1 MRDILSEVDAAGFAE
16 YEIENVRRDGSRF
29 WCSGRASI
37 VTDPQFGRVA
47 VAVQKDVSER
57 RASTEALRESE
68 RSFQLLA
75 DAMPQ
80 IVWASRPDGWSEY
93 FNQRWYDYSGLTF
106 AETEGHG
113 WASRIHPDDSAGA
126 MAAWTRAVASGTP
139 FEAEYR
145 LRASDGNYRWHLIR
159 AIPTRGP
166 DGQIQRWFGTC
177 TDIEDQRTAKETA
190 EAANRAKSEFL
201 ANMSHEIRTPMNGI
215 IGMTELLLGMSVTD
229 EQREHLQMV
238 RDSADRLLE
247 VINDILDFSKV
258 EAGRVELDAQ
268 PFRYSAIF
276 SMALKSK

>member
-1 MRDILSEVDAAGFAE
+1 MREAVFLVRMDNGAIVYANPRGEEMFGYGPGEMVGLEGRLVNYDDGSGLAERRMRDILSEVEDSGFAD
-16 YEIENVRRDGSRF
+16 YEVENVRRDGSRF
-29 WCSGRASI
+29 WCSGRAST
-37 VTDPQFGRVA
+37 VTHPQFGRVA

-57 RASTEALRESE
+57 RASAEALRESE
-68 RSFQLLA
+68 GRFQMLA

-80 IVWASRPDGWSEY
+80 IVWAARPDGWSEY

-166 DGQIQRWFGTC
+166 DGQIQRWYGT
-177 TDIEDQRTAKETA
+177 
-190 EAANRAKSEFL
+190 
-201 ANMSHEIRTPMNGI
+201 
-215 IGMTELLLGMSVTD
+215 
-229 EQREHLQMV
+229 
-238 RDSADRLLE
+238 
-247 VINDILDFSKV
+247 
-258 EAGRVELDAQ
+258 
-268 PFRYSAIF
+268 
-276 SMALKSK
+276 